1 VKRIAFLGLIMWLI
15 AGCGAAPTPTPDL
28 VATQVAVMEAAAAT
42 LTAAAPPAEPAH
54 TSAPE
59 TPPTSAPPPTDTP
72 APTLASTPLPHPTAT
87 RPPRATETPL
97 PPPTGPAVGR
107 FAVVNVRSD
116 DALNVRVGPG
126 VGYAIA
132 GTMPYYGQDV
142 EVFVG
147 GQQVG
152 DSWWVPVQYGRVSG
166 WANSGFLARQ
176 VGHVSEPVAVRA
188 AQAIMALKDGDMVAL
203 SSLIHPDKGVRFSPY
218 ATVRTGAGG
227 DLVFTATEVRG
238 LMADSTVYHWG
249 AYDGSGL
256 PIDLT
261 FRQYYDEFVYDVGFA
276 RPDVVGFGETVGQG
290 NSIDNIASAY
300 PDGILVEYHFE
311 GFDPQ
316 YAGMDW
322 RSLRLVFEEQ
332 GGSWYL
338 VGIVHDQW
346 TI

>member
-1 VKRIAFLGLIMWLI
+1 MKKIAFLVLIVWLI

-42 LTAAAPPAEPAH
+42 LTAAAPTAAPTLTPAPTA
-54 TSAPE
+54 T
-59 TPPTSAPPPTDTP
+59 PTSTPPPTDTP
-72 APTLASTPLPHPTAT
+72 SQTLTPTTPPLPTATHRPQATATPLP
-87 RPPRATETPL
+87 L
-97 PPPTGPAVGR
+97 PTGPALGR
-107 FAVVNVRSD
+107 FAVVGVRSD

-126 VGYAIA
+126 VTYAAA
-132 GTMPYYGQDV
+132 GTIPYYGRDV
-142 EVFVG
+142 EVFAG

-152 DSWWVPVQYGRVSG
+152 DSWWVPVRHGSMSG

-176 VGHVSEPVAVRA
+176 MGNVNDPVALRA
-188 AQAIMALKDGDMVAL
+188 AEAIMALKDGDMVAL
-203 SSLIHPDKGVRFSPY
+203 STLVHSAKGLRFSPY
-218 ATVRTGAGG
+218 ATVQTGAGG
-227 DLVFTATEVRG
+227 DLVFSATDVRG

-249 AYDGSGL
+249 TYDGSGK
-256 PIDLT
+256 PIALT
-261 FRQYYDEFVYDVGFA
+261 FRQYYDEFVYDVGFS
-276 RPDVVGFGETVGQG
+276 RPDVVGFDETVGQG

-300 PDGILVEYHFE
+300 PDGVLVEYHFE

-338 VGIVHDQW
+338 VGIVHDEW